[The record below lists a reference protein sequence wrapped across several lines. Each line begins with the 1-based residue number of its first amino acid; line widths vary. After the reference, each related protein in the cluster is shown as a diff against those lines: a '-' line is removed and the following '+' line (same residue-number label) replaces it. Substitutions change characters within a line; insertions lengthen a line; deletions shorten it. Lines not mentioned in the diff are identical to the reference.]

1 MGFDCAHR
9 SALDAMGFDYVHRSA
24 VDIVIVDVLLRY
36 ITHLDCDYRRM
47 DEHDQYESIG
57 LDDSLEDERNLDE
70 TMADR
75 RVVEVEPNA
84 RDVRTGVADDKKS

>member
-36 ITHLDCDYRRM
+36 ITHLDWCSQVVGTDT
-47 DEHDQYESIG
+47 DG
-57 LDDSLEDERNLDE
+57 FAGAAA
-70 TMADR
+70 TDR
-75 RVVEVEPNA
+75 CLVGFGVI
-84 RDVRTGVADDKKS
+84 RDLMVFVDN